1 MVEIFDETSGN
12 ITVKIISCQVKR
24 AHKEYQRFKDHW
36 NVKVIKGNENFK
48 AGEEKGFDLSN
59 TKSYKIINPGPSQQS
74 STLTSRESKGE
85 FTILD

>member
-1 MVEIFDETSGN
+1 MTEFLI
-12 ITVKIISCQVKR
+12 
-24 AHKEYQRFKDHW
+24 
-36 NVKVIKGNENFK
+36 GNENFK